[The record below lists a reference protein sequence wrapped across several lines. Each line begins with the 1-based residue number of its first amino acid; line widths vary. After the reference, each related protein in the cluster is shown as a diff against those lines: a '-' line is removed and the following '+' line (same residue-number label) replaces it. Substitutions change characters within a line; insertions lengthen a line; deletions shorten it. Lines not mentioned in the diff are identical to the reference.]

1 MSRKNRSSSTLLN
14 KNRRQ
19 FLDMLGSAGISTGML
34 RGAPLLGGVFASRY
48 AQAQATGKKIVFVY
62 LTNGAP
68 NGHWLP
74 KSPSE
79 MNGCTEPF
87 ASFAGDIAFREATLK
102 VSGHGNTFNAMG
114 AYSYTRAD
122 KDSSSLNIQMA
133 KAIGATTPFSSIQLG
148 VDSHAGVGVGDIISR
163 LDGNMV
169 PNEDDPATAFNS
181 LFKNAPPSAGSG
193 GDLAAQQLSVL
204 DANKAALDALKTK
217 LGQSE
222 KDKLEAHFASLERI
236 EQRIKGA
243 NESAEGACNT
253 GAGVNMYPSQGF
265 LGKIKSQSDNIV
277 NAFQCGLTRVAS
289 LQISNQQAKWVGTN
303 SGADSTQFTDDHHQ
317 ACHAGATV
325 QDNVEM
331 VQYLNKGV
339 AYLISEL
346 KAKGLFESTLLVT
359 VTDMGDGQDHTAGNA
374 PMLIASGVPGFRSGV
389 REASSNESVFVDA
402 IRGMDLDAFVGGD
415 GPIFDYQ
422 KSGTG
427 IF

>member
-1 MSRKNRSSSTLLN
+1 
-14 KNRRQ
+14 
-19 FLDMLGSAGISTGML
+19 MLAKTGISTGLL
-34 RGAPLLGGVFASRY
+34 RGAPLLGGVLASRY
-48 AQAQATGKKIVFVY
+48 AQAQAADKKIVFIY

-74 KSPSE
+74 ESPTK

-87 ASFAGDIAFREATLK
+87 ASMAGDIAFRETTLK
-102 VSGHGNTFNAMG
+102 SSGHGNTFNAMG
-114 AYSYTRAD
+114 AYSYTRTD

-133 KAIGATTPFSSIQLG
+133 KAIGTTTPFSSIQLG

-169 PNEDDPATAFNS
+169 PNEDDASAAFNS
-181 LFKNAPPSAGSG
+181 LFKNAPPSSGSG
-193 GDLAAQQLSVL
+193 GNLAAQQLSVL

-222 KDKLEAHFASLERI
+222 KEKLEAHFASLERI

-243 NESAEGACNT
+243 NEPAEGACSTGT
-253 GAGVNMYPSQGF
+253 GANMYPEQGF

-303 SGADSTQFTDDHHQ
+303 SGEHSTKFTDDHHQ

-331 VQYLNKGV
+331 VRYLNKGV

-346 KAKGLFESTLLVT
+346 KAKGLFENTLLMT

-374 PMLIASGVPGFRSGV
+374 PMLIASGLPGFRSGV
-389 REASSNESVFVDA
+389 REAGSNEGVFVDA
-402 IRGMDLDAFVGGD
+402 IRGMNLEAFVGGD
-415 GPIFDYQ
+415 GPIFDYK